1 MGVKLGFTKGV
12 EERVLSKIMGPR
24 REKVTGD

>member
-1 MGVKLGFTKGV
+1 MGVKLGFNKGV
-12 EERVLSKIMGPR
+12 EERVLSKLFGPR

>member
-1 MGVKLGFTKGV
+1 MGVKLGFTKGL
-12 EERVLSKIMGPR
+12 EERALSKTFGPR